1 MKKKIEG
8 IIHRPFAPPIGQY
21 SLTEKS
27 TEEINKYIDNLRTNE
42 TEIQNN
48 NYGDKLAG
56 EITHEISLSN
66 EFLSKFLLDELA
78 VNVHNYVKS
87 CINKEIT
94 KFNIKECWVVCQY
107 QNDYNPIHWHSG
119 HVSGVAYLKVPKNF

>member
-42 TEIQNN
+42 KEIKNN

-66 EFLSKFLLDELA
+66 EFLSKFLLD
-78 VNVHNYVKS
+78 
-87 CINKEIT
+87 
-94 KFNIKECWVVCQY
+94 
-107 QNDYNPIHWHSG
+107 
-119 HVSGVAYLKVPKNF
+119 